1 MRIDP
6 NLVMIMMRNFPIMK
20 RRMKEML
27 KA

>member
-6 NLVMIMMRNFPIMK
+6 NQVMIMMRNFPIMK
-20 RRMKEML
+20 RRMKERL